1 VTEKELQFYKTVKT
15 IKSRWLDTSPEDTER
30 AENLVLDLFDEIED
44 FLEIPLGN

>member
-1 VTEKELQFYKTVKT
+1 MTEKEVRFYKTVKT
-15 IKSRWLDTSPEDTER
+15 IKKRWLNTSSEDTER